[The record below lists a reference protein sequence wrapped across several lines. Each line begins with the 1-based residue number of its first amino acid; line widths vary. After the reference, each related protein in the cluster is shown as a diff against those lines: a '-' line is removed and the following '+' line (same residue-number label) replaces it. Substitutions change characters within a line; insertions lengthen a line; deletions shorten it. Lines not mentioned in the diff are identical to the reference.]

1 MKSIQTNLRYGLFL
15 VGVLAILP
23 GCGGT
28 APPAAADPAQA
39 RDALGA
45 ALESWKAGEQPESL
59 RQRKPAVVVVDHEWT
74 AGYRLLHYEAG
85 ADQALGGNLRCNVVL
100 VLRNPRGQTVR
111 KKAAYSVGT
120 SPVLTVHREDDL

>member
-1 MKSIQTNLRYGLFL
+1 MNSIRPNLGYGLFL
-15 VGVLAILP
+15 VGVLALLP

-28 APPAAADPAQA
+28 PPPTPADPAQA
-39 RDALGA
+39 RDALKA
-45 ALESWKAGEQPESL
+45 TLDSWKAGEQPESM

-74 AGYRLLHYEAG
+74 DGYRLLDYEMG
-85 ADQALGGNLRCNVVL
+85 AEQALAGNLRCNVVM
-100 VLRNPRGQTVR
+100 VLRNPSGQTVR